1 MQSTTPKKKYETTLL
16 KATWSI
22 YLLASQR
29 SLNYV
34 SCMIGLLT
42 VHGSHIRRLRN
53 TSIFF
58 IKIFQINS
66 QLNTQNV
73 FLHFLLPPQN
83 DCQLQ
88 GKGFLFL
95 QLSNLH
101 VITVFHKF
109 HGLSSIQHKFLGIQ
123 CGISKIRCGPSL
135 KPQSTFQEFSAI
147 YFRQ

>member
-1 MQSTTPKKKYETTLL
+1 MQSTTPKKKYETTFESYLEHIFISFSKEL
-16 KATWSI
+16 KLCFLYDRT
-22 YLLASQR
+22 
-29 SLNYV
+29 
-34 SCMIGLLT
+34 LT

-66 QLNTQNV
+66 QQNTQNV